1 MPEGSSESN
10 TPDSWSRRN
19 SLRIEEVEK
28 FRFGFQF
35 FQPTLT
41 SYLQPCLFIFC
52 TIEVEEAKEDMI
64 ELQEAKII
72 LEGETRWVS
81 KLQISARS
89 GYQSI
94 ITSGNFSQ
102 SPVVAN
108 SFFRSART
116 S

>member
-28 FRFGFQF
+28 FRLGFL
-35 FQPTLT
+35 QPTLT
-41 SYLQPCLFIFC
+41 SYLQHCLFIFC

-72 LEGETRWVS
+72 LEGETRLVF

-89 GYQSI
+89 GYQSN
-94 ITSGNFSQ
+94 ITSEIFSIP
-102 SPVVAN
+102 SGGK
-108 SFFRSART
+108 
-116 S
+116 